1 MTLAGRV
8 APLGDLRIN
17 GCSPLPTAYRSVPR
31 PSSPLV
37 AKASTKCPSHRLI
50 AFRVRI
56 LKRQSR
62 LDFSATQQRQRT
74 TFRSTPLQSGSNI
87 KTRLFVFDPRHQL
100 MAVTC
105 LASDT
110 AHARS
115 IGLPHKTARRLR
127 SSTSLHNVKKPNSAK
142 RRQTTAV
149 AAAISKI
156 RRKPSW
162 SRATARSTARNWWS

>member
-56 LKRQSR
+56 LRRTFFQGEHALACFAGR
-62 LDFSATQQRQRT
+62 LNRTPTQRT
-74 TFRSTPLQSGSNI
+74 VL
-87 KTRLFVFDPRHQL
+87 
-100 MAVTC
+100 
-105 LASDT
+105 
-110 AHARS
+110 
-115 IGLPHKTARRLR
+115 
-127 SSTSLHNVKKPNSAK
+127 
-142 RRQTTAV
+142 
-149 AAAISKI
+149 
-156 RRKPSW
+156 
-162 SRATARSTARNWWS
+162 SRA